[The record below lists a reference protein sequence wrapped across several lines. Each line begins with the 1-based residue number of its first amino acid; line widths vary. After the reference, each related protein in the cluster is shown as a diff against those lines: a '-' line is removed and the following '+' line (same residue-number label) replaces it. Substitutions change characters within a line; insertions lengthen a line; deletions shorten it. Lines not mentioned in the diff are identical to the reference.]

1 MPKWGQR
8 KMPSCV
14 QRPSLLLLLSSQSQ
28 VWEASV
34 GLHTAPRREQIGDS
48 WSQMTSCRLRL
59 LKLQLFFK
67 TDGVKRLPHLD
78 CLRGKLCS
86 ALETDFQKCS
96 HSTQCPLKQTKLSCF
111 QDGREGSDSTGFCL
125 WAQAEAQ
132 DGEGESVLIHHIE

>member
-1 MPKWGQR
+1 MSTSEGCLSGDRGKRQAVYSGHP
-8 KMPSCV
+8 CCCF
-14 QRPSLLLLLSSQSQ
+14 LSSQSQ

-48 WSQMTSCRLRL
+48 WSEMTSCRLRL

-78 CLRGKLCS
+78 RLRGKLCS

-96 HSTQCPLKQTKLSCF
+96 HSAQCPLKPTKLSCF
-111 QDGREGSDSTGFCL
+111 QDGREGSTLLVSASQHRPKLRMGKERAC
-125 WAQAEAQ
+125 
-132 DGEGESVLIHHIE
+132 